1 MDFNL
6 SEEHELFRKSVKEF
20 MDKNLRPIAR
30 QIDDKEYIP
39 DELIKKMAQQQLL
52 GITIPEE
59 YGGPGGDVTM
69 ATLAVIEV
77 GRADISMGSAVFTL
91 LINGWSHIFEKW
103 GNNKAKEEI
112 LPKVVKGEA
121 FMGIATTEACGGS
134 DILGTKCEAK
144 KVGNEF
150 HINGEK
156 SFISGIKES
165 QRMGGGHITI
175 FWTNKPAGHKGMTF
189 AYVPLNAKGIQTTV
203 YKDMGRMG
211 LSTGGITYDNTPI
224 PEHYVMGE
232 VNKGFY
238 VLMDG
243 FNAARVLVS
252 AACIGAAERTLELG
266 IEYIKTRVLFGKP
279 IATFEG
285 IQFELAELYAQIEMA
300 KMMVMK
306 AAWYA
311 DNFKKL
317 DKSQI
322 SDYTKTVAI
331 AKLYAPQ
338 VAFDV
343 SRKVMNW
350 YGAAG
355 YTKEL
360 EIEMGFRGITSYVVG
375 AEGALNIMRVI
386 LGRELLGK
394 EFKPY

>member
-1 MDFNL
+1 MDFRL
-6 SEEHELFRKSVKEF
+6 SEEHELFRKSVREF

-30 QIDDKEYIP
+30 QIDDKEHIP
-39 DELIKKMAQQQLL
+39 EDFVKKMAQQQLL

-77 GRADISMGSAVFTL
+77 GRADISMGTAVFTL

-103 GNNKAKEEI
+103 GTAKAKEEV
-112 LPKVVKGEA
+112 LPKVAKGEA

-144 KVGNEF
+144 KVGNEY

-165 QRMGGGHITI
+165 LRMGGGHITI
-175 FWTNKPAGHKGMTF
+175 LWTNKAAGHKGMTF
-189 AYVPLNAKGIQTTV
+189 AYVPIHAKGIQTTT

-211 LSTGGITYDNTPI
+211 LSTGGLTYDNTPI
-224 PEHYVMGE
+224 PDYYVMGKE
-232 VNKGFY
+232 NQGFY

-252 AACIGAAERTLELG
+252 AACIGAAERTLEMG
-266 IEYIKTRVLFGKP
+266 MEYIKTRQLFGKP
-279 IATFEG
+279 IATFQG
-285 IQFELAELYAQIEMA
+285 IQFEMAELYAQLEMA

-306 AAWYA
+306 SAWYA
-311 DNFKKL
+311 DNYKKL
-317 DKSQI
+317 DKSEL

-350 YGAAG
+350 FGAAG
-355 YTKEL
+355 YTKDL
-360 EIEMGFRGITSYVVG
+360 EVEMGFRGITSYVVG

-394 EFKPY
+394 DFKTY

>member
-1 MDFNL
+1 MDFSL

-30 QIDDKEYIP
+30 QIDDKEHIP
-39 DELIKKMAQQQLL
+39 EDFVKKMAQQQLL

-77 GRADISMGSAVFTL
+77 GRADISMGTAVFTL

-103 GNNKAKEEI
+103 GTAKAKEEV
-112 LPKVVKGEA
+112 LPKVAKGEA

-134 DILGTKCEAK
+134 DILGTKLEAK
-144 KVGNEF
+144 KVGNEY
-150 HINGEK
+150 HLNGEK

-165 QRMGGGHITI
+165 LQMGGGHITV

-189 AYVPLNAKGIQTTV
+189 AYVPIHAKGIQTTT

-211 LSTGGITYDNTPI
+211 LSTGGLTYDNTPI
-224 PEHYVMGE
+224 PDYYVMGE
-232 VNKGFY
+232 PNKGFY

-266 IEYIKTRVLFGKP
+266 IEYIKTRQLFGKP
-279 IATFEG
+279 IATFQG

-306 AAWYA
+306 SAWYA

-317 DKSQI
+317 DKSQV

-350 YGAAG
+350 FGAAG
-355 YTKEL
+355 YTKDL

-394 EFKPY
+394 DFKTY